1 MFANINNEANNM
13 LNKILLSI
21 LALNL
26 FLLTTVSSA
35 NDELEALSNQLNL
48 KNAST
53 YSQSY
58 ITGGQPSIGDLEKM
72 AASNIQVIINLRG
85 EGEFSQFNEQEKVE
99 SLGMKYISLP
109 ISNAQDINAESI
121 KKFHQI
127 LAENKGN
134 SLIHCASGNRVG
146 AFFTLAAFTFDN
158 KTAEEALVIG
168 NKTGLTRLE
177 DHVIKMMKTTKGIQ

>member
-1 MFANINNEANNM
+1 M
-13 LNKILLSI
+13 LNKFLLSI
-21 LALNL
+21 FALNL
-26 FLLTTVSSA
+26 FLLTTFSSA
-35 NDELEALSNQLNL
+35 NDDLATLSSELNL
-48 KNAST
+48 KNASA

-72 AASNIQVIINLRG
+72 AASNIKVIINLRG

-109 ISNAQDINAESI
+109 ISNAEDINTENV
-121 KKFHQI
+121 KKFYQI
-127 LAENKGN
+127 LAENKVN

-146 AFFTLAAFTFDN
+146 AFFTLAAFSFDN

-168 NKTGLTRLE
+168 KKTGLTRLK
-177 DHVIKMMKTTKGIQ
+177 DHVIKMMKVTKGM